1 MHALVCQGL
10 SSRGKVT
17 SFPSHWEYVSLLY
30 ECYLFFSD
38 LLLTPH
44 EIPGPGVTENGE
56 MPCRCWERSLSP
68 LEKQLLPTDP
78 SLQPFGLPLE
88 GEKDKTLLT
97 WGFSCST
104 PTCLSEH
111 RDCPHMPP
119 GPAGPGSGDS
129 NSCPHPC
136 WQVLSPPSRLPS
148 SLLWSVMERLFPD
161 FCLTFHSLE
170 EEFPVSIKSKLSVFV
185 YFLVT
190 VSASFCP
197 GLWEPKNSVTPA
209 GRLLK
214 ELTASS
220 SAPFLCP
227 VPGSTRDGWGPSIHL
242 NNQVV

>member
-1 MHALVCQGL
+1 MRALVCQGL

-17 SFPSHWEYVSLLY
+17 AFPSHWEYVSLLY

-97 WGFSCST
+97 WGLSCST

-111 RDCPHMPP
+111 RDCSHVPP
-119 GPAGPGSGDS
+119 RPGWTRFWGFELVPSPLLVGAFPTEPS
-129 NSCPHPC
+129 P
-136 WQVLSPPSRLPS
+136 QLS
-148 SLLWSVMERLFPD
+148 SVVCHGAPFP
-161 FCLTFHSLE
+161 
-170 EEFPVSIKSKLSVFV
+170 
-185 YFLVT
+185 
-190 VSASFCP
+190 
-197 GLWEPKNSVTPA
+197 
-209 GRLLK
+209 RLLFD
-214 ELTASS
+214 LPLS
-220 SAPFLCP
+220 
-227 VPGSTRDGWGPSIHL
+227 
-242 NNQVV
+242 